1 MSAVGALASR
11 TVGFLAYDGVQLLS
25 IAGPSEVFGAAN
37 RAFAERGIPP
47 LRQPYAPRIFSPEGG
62 GVVSASGLTLQTD
75 PLDNE
80 GAALDTLV
88 VPGGRGIRAI
98 MAHAPTLDWLRATAP
113 KVRRVVSFGGGAFI
127 LARAGLMSDRRCV
140 THWRF
145 EADLVREYPDVKLVG
160 GELFVRD
167 GPFFSAA
174 GGSASVDL
182 TLRLV
187 EEDHGKPIAIHVAH
201 MMVLSRVR
209 PGEQPQ
215 LGAELRAQLAATPR
229 IAQAAEWIVDHV
241 FERPSVADLARRF
254 AMSERNFSR
263 TFTRE
268 MGVSPQR
275 FIDQTRLEAARRWL
289 SSSTISLD
297 AVARKAGFSGAEH
310 MAQAFRRHLNVTPHA
325 YRQAVQAND
334 AAAPFDHESL

>member
-1 MSAVGALASR
+1 MAHSGSMASR
-11 TVGFLAYDGVQLLS
+11 SIGFLAYDGVQLLS
-25 IAGPSEVFGAAN
+25 IAGPSEVFGSAN
-37 RAFAERGIPP
+37 RAFGERGIPP
-47 LRQPYAPRIFSPEGG
+47 LRQPYVPRLFSPEGG
-62 GVVSASGLTLQTD
+62 SIVSASGLTLQTEALD
-75 PLDNE
+75 PD
-80 GAALDTLV
+80 GTVLDTLV
-88 VPGGRGIRAI
+88 VPGGSGIRAM
-98 MAHAPTLDWLRATAP
+98 MAHSPTLDWLRATAP
-113 KVRRVVSFGGGAFI
+113 KARRIVSFGGGAFI
-127 LARAGLMSDRRCV
+127 LARAGLMNDRRCV

-145 EADLVREYPDVKLVG
+145 EGDLVREYPDVKLVG

-182 TLRLV
+182 TLRLI

-229 IAQAAEWIVDHV
+229 IAQAAEWIVDHII
-241 FERPSVADLARRF
+241 ERPTVSELAQRF

-263 TFTRE
+263 SFTRE

-289 SSSTISLD
+289 SSSNLQLE

-310 MAQAFRRHLNVTPHA
+310 MSQAFRRHLNVTPHA
-325 YRQAVQAND
+325 YRLAIQAND
-334 AAAPFDHESL
+334 LAHPFDHESL